1 MLAALHAERC
11 RLVAALGDVD
21 ARIVACRQV
30 RVICPQGLPAH
41 SVLPVVG
48 RPGQCLRVK
57 ETKRLRG
64 GGM

>member
-48 RPGQCLRVK
+48 ECLRVK
-57 ETKRLRG
+57 ETTREV
-64 GGM
+64 